1 MYLLISLVNP
11 LTASGKLLSVKTAP
25 LQTRPDGDQPPSHSQ
40 PFYTALI
47 SLQTDRIQ
55 TRTNQHRPRSENDPI
70 LHSVDK
76 PADSQIQDQGSNCL
90 HSIKAADDKS
100 MKKFSVNKI
109 TVLYTDTI
117 NPCSALSDKTMMMMM
132 SWSLTTHQPF
142 WVISVIKVR

>member
-55 TRTNQHRPRSENDPI
+55 TRTGQHQPRSENDPI
-70 LHSVDK
+70 LRSVDK

-90 HSIKAADDKS
+90 HSIKG
-100 MKKFSVNKI
+100 I
-109 TVLYTDTI
+109 LELQGWTVGMD
-117 NPCSALSDKTMMMMM
+117 PDSDWVMSALLVSCP
-132 SWSLTTHQPF
+132 QPRF
-142 WVISVIKVR
+142 RYVWPDFPWDICFCK

>member
-1 MYLLISLVNP
+1 MYLLISLVNS

-47 SLQTDRIQ
+47 RLQTARIQ
-55 TRTNQHRPRSENDPI
+55 TRTDQHWPGSENDL

-100 MKKFSVNKI
+100 MKKFSVHKI

-117 NPCSALSDKTMMMMM
+117 NPCSALSDKTMIPIQ
-132 SWSLTTHQPF
+132 T
-142 WVISVIKVR
+142 

>member
-47 SLQTDRIQ
+47 SLQTDKIQ
-55 TRTNQHRPRSENDPI
+55 TRTDQHRPRSENDPI

-109 TVLYTDTI
+109 TVLIQT
-117 NPCSALSDKTMMMMM
+117 P
-132 SWSLTTHQPF
+132 LTLVLLYQTKQ
-142 WVISVIKVR
+142 

>member
-1 MYLLISLVNP
+1 MYLLIPLVNP

-55 TRTNQHRPRSENDPI
+55 TRTDQHRPRSENDPI

-117 NPCSALSDKTMMMMM
+117 NPCSALSDKTRI
-132 SWSLTTHQPF
+132 SIKTTH
-142 WVISVIKVR
+142 IARR